1 MLMAEMAAWCKKNG
15 RHLRDYLEELYR
27 EYGYFSES
35 QYSMILKGIPG
46 KERISRIMQAFREQK
61 QVAFGDFAVEK
72 KTDYAEQVEDLP
84 RSDVLRFDLIDGSWF
99 ALRPSGTEPKLKFYF
114 YTKKDSRQESERT
127 VHSLREQVLKLA
139 ENIA

>member
-1 MLMAEMAAWCKKNG
+1 
-15 RHLRDYLEELYR
+15 
-27 EYGYFSES
+27 
-35 QYSMILKGIPG
+35 MILKGIPG

-84 RSDVLRFDLIDGSWF
+84 RSDVLRFDLKDGSWF

-114 YTKKDSRQESERT
+114 YAKKDSRQESERT